1 MFGLFNKKNQILAPL
16 SGECVDLK
24 NVPDDAFSQKLLGE
38 GVCIIP
44 SEGKL
49 VAPFDCSVEQV
60 FDTLH
65 AYALK
70 SNDGLELL
78 IHVGIDT
85 VNLKGQG
92 FDNKVELNQKLKAG
106 DLISNIDID
115 FIASK
120 GYSLH
125 TPIVIMNHE
134 NFKFDFKFGKVIAN
148 VTDIIEY
155 KSR

>member
-1 MFGLFNKKNQILAPL
+1 MFGLFNKKNKILAPL
-16 SGECVDLK
+16 SGECVDLI

-38 GVCIIP
+38 GVSIIP
-44 SEGKL
+44 SDGKL
-49 VAPFDCSVEQV
+49 VAPFDCSVEQI
-60 FDTLH
+60 FDSLH

-70 SNDGLELL
+70 SNDGLEIL

-85 VNLKGQG
+85 VNLNGQG
-92 FDNKVELNQKLKAG
+92 FDNKVKLNQKLKSG
-106 DLISNIDID
+106 DLISNINID
-115 FIASK
+115 FIESK

-148 VTDIIEY
+148 VTNIIEY
-155 KSR
+155 KSK

>member
-1 MFGLFNKKNQILAPL
+1 MFKLFNKTNKILAPL
-16 SGECVDLK
+16 SGECVDLIK
-24 NVPDDAFSQKLLGE
+24 VPDEAFSQKLLGE
-38 GVCIIP
+38 GVSIVP
-44 SEGKL
+44 SDGRL
-49 VAPFDCSVEQV
+49 VAPFDCSIEQI
-60 FDTLH
+60 FDSLH
-65 AYALK
+65 AYVLK

-78 IHVGIDT
+78 IHVGIET

-92 FDNKVELNQKLKAG
+92 FDSKVKLNQKLKAG

-115 FIASK
+115 FISSK

-134 NFKFDFKFGKVIAN
+134 NFKFNFKFGKVIAN

-155 KSR
+155 KSK